1 MIRIPI
7 YNYNLPKHP
16 RIFDVMV
23 NKSGKIVRYE
33 TQNIKG
39 SVYVDEAE
47 VQKQISLFLKKSYRE
62 VS

>member
-1 MIRIPI
+1 
-7 YNYNLPKHP
+7 
-16 RIFDVMV
+16 MV

>member
-7 YNYNLPKHP
+7 YNYKMPKHP
-16 RIFDVMV
+16 RIFDVIV
-23 NKSGKIVRYE
+23 NRSGKIIRYE

-39 SVYVDEAE
+39 SVYVDEEE
-47 VQKQISLFLKKSYRE
+47 VQKQISGYLNKAYRV